1 MKRLFA
7 LLITIIMVASLAAC
21 GTNNSNTN
29 GSNSTNPPA
38 SSTGDNQQSGNG
50 SGNESG
56 NGNTSQGGNN
66 AEAAKLTGK
75 MNIINLDDRDP
86 SVLRGVIIKGLS
98 VGTSDGFNG
107 RESSLTDVRCIFE
120 LNEWVEFYPDTD
132 ATYGLRV
139 WILKHRDDQE
149 YYNTAKFSDLD
160 PNFASYCDLHYPE
173 DEENPDERYWGSF
186 YLHPEE
192 CEPGYYDFV
201 FTYEGKA
208 IATLLTR
215 FYNENE
221 LSVKSDAE
229 LEALI
234 NNERIA
240 AGGSADGIS
249 GNGAPSD
256 NTDNGNLPEETN
268 ENVGSEIPENVF
280 YAFQD
285 AVGSDGDTWPT
296 AEMWASIGLPALDYT
311 ESGENVLLMIANDS
325 LSVTGYADNETLADT
340 LKDLAAM
347 LTDAGLAVD
356 TVNTLTGGEQHVADY
371 EYNGIPLQIRIGSN
385 ATAQINIFVS
395 VNQY

>member
-29 GSNSTNPPA
+29 ENNNTNPPA
-38 SSTGDNQQSGNG
+38 SSTGDNQP

-56 NGNTSQGGNN
+56 ADNTTQSGNN

-86 SVLRGVIIKGLS
+86 SVLRGVAIKGNHA
-98 VGTSDGFNG
+98 GGYDGING
-107 RESSLTDVRCIFE
+107 KESSLTDVRCIFE
-120 LNEWVEFYPDTD
+120 LDEWVSFYPDTD

-160 PNFASYCDLHYPE
+160 PNFANYCDLHYPE
-173 DEENPDERYWGSF
+173 DSENPDETEWGSF
-186 YLHPEE
+186 YLNKEE

-221 LSVKSDAE
+221 LTVKSDAE
-229 LEALI
+229 LMEIMNGERNVSGGSTDADSENTQTSKPEADENTTDPGSTSTYNFPGYTTEGTWPDATAWAGMGLPDLPVSNAGKVSI
-234 NNERIA
+234 SDKEWIYPLNAKDGVLFEARPESSHFDELVAALNA
-240 AGGSADGIS
+240 AGIEGEDNSDSFDKYYEADYTY
-249 GNGAPSD
+249 NGAQMD
-256 NTDNGNLPEETN
+256 IKI
-268 ENVGSEIPENVF
+268 SEYDTGKLTILVRYEPEN
-280 YAFQD
+280 
-285 AVGSDGDTWPT
+285 
-296 AEMWASIGLPALDYT
+296 
-311 ESGENVLLMIANDS
+311 
-325 LSVTGYADNETLADT
+325 
-340 LKDLAAM
+340 
-347 LTDAGLAVD
+347 
-356 TVNTLTGGEQHVADY
+356 
-371 EYNGIPLQIRIGSN
+371 
-385 ATAQINIFVS
+385 
-395 VNQY
+395 

>member
-29 GSNSTNPPA
+29 GNNSTNPPA
-38 SSTGDNQQSGNG
+38 SSTGDNQPSGNG
-50 SGNESG
+50 SGND
-56 NGNTSQGGNN
+56 NTSQSGNN

-75 MNIINLDDRDP
+75 LNLIDLDDRDP
-86 SVLRGVIIKGLS
+86 SVLRGVIIKGNHAGS
-98 VGTSDGFNG
+98 YDGING
-107 RESSLTDVRCIFE
+107 KESSLTDVRCIFE
-120 LNEWVEFYPDTD
+120 LNEWVYFYPDTD

-149 YYNTAKFSDLD
+149 YYNKAKFSDLD
-160 PNFASYCDLHYPE
+160 PNFVNYCDLHYPE
-173 DEENPDERYWGSF
+173 DAENPDETEWGSF
-186 YLHPEE
+186 YLNPEE

-221 LSVKSDAE
+221 LTVKSDAE
-229 LEALI
+229 LEDLI
-234 NNERIA
+234 ESERTD
-240 AGGSADGIS
+240 AGESANVNGNGNGNGIS
-249 GNGAPSD
+249 SGG
-256 NTDNGNLPEETN
+256 
-268 ENVGSEIPENVF
+268 EIPENVL

-296 AEMWASIGLPALDYT
+296 EEMWASIGLPALDYA

>member
-1 MKRLFA
+1 MKKLFA

-29 GSNSTNPPA
+29 GNNSTNPPA
-38 SSTGDNQQSGNG
+38 SSTGDNQQSGN
-50 SGNESG
+50 ESG
-56 NGNTSQGGNN
+56 NGNASQSGNN

-75 MNIINLDDRDP
+75 MNIIDLDDRDP
-86 SVLRGVIIKGLS
+86 SVLRGVIVKGNHAGS
-98 VGTSDGFNG
+98 YDGING
-107 RESSLTDVRCIFE
+107 KESSLTDVRCIFE
-120 LNEWVEFYPDTD
+120 LNEWVYFYPDTD

-173 DEENPDERYWGSF
+173 DVDNPDETEWGSF
-186 YLHPEE
+186 YLNKEE

-215 FYNENE
+215 FYNEDE
-221 LSVKSDAE
+221 LTVKSDAE
-229 LEALI
+229 LEDLI
-234 NNERIA
+234 ESERTD
-240 AGGSADGIS
+240 AGESANVNGNGNGNGIS
-249 GNGAPSD
+249 SGG
-256 NTDNGNLPEETN
+256 
-268 ENVGSEIPENVF
+268 EIPENVF

-296 AEMWASIGLPALDYT
+296 EEMWASIGLPALDYA

>member
-1 MKRLFA
+1 MKKLLILALA
-7 LLITIIMVASLAAC
+7 LLMTVSLVAC
-21 GTNNSNTN
+21 KGNDP
-29 GSNSTNPPA
+29 GSTGTNPPA
-38 SSTGDNQQSGNG
+38 SSTGDNQQSGN
-50 SGNESG
+50 ESG
-56 NGNTSQGGNN
+56 NSNTSQSGNN

-75 MNIINLDDRDP
+75 LNLIELDDRDP
-86 SVLRGVIIKGLS
+86 SVLRGVAIKGNHAGS
-98 VGTSDGFNG
+98 YDGING
-107 RESSLTDVRCIFE
+107 KESSLTDVRCIFE

-160 PNFASYCDLHYPE
+160 PNFVNYCDLHYPE
-173 DEENPDERYWGSF
+173 DAENPDETEWGSF

-221 LSVKSDAE
+221 LTVKSDAE

-240 AGGSADGIS
+240 AGGNADGIS